1 MYQVGELIIHGSDG
15 VCRVEKIGP
24 LEMAGAP
31 KGVDYYTLS
40 PLYRSG
46 TIFTPVDTEVYMRP
60 VLTREEAEALID
72 RIPDIP
78 EQASRTT
85 NPRLLSEQYRASL
98 KSGDCVELVRLIRG
112 VYAKGRAAAKKGR
125 HLGQVDERSLKQ
137 AADMLHGE
145 LAVALGMEVDQVEAY
160 ICRRVESAR
169 EERADSARS
178 GREKPLRG

>member
-1 MYQVGELIIHGSDG
+1 MSAVYQVGELVVYGTEG
-15 VCRVEKIGP
+15 VCRVEKVGP
-24 LEMAGAP
+24 LEMQGAQ
-31 KGVDYYTLS
+31 KDVDYYTLS
-40 PLYRSG
+40 PIYHSG
-46 TIFTPVDTEVYMRP
+46 TIFAPVDTGVLMRP
-60 VLTREEAEALID
+60 VLTRDEAEALID

-78 EQASRTT
+78 EQASPIT

-145 LAVALGMEVDQVEAY
+145 LAAALGMEVDQVEDY
-160 ICRRVESAR
+160 ICRRMEQVRREGTVSAQ
-169 EERADSARS
+169 
-178 GREKPLRG
+178 G